1 MRQPAKRGITDA
13 RAPPRTGTPGTGRA
27 YLDPCQLMLAPTRMV
42 AAPEPCTE
50 RNELPMQDERNEMNP
65 TEDVVAQR
73 AIVLQVLREDHVKP
87 WTRAELES
95 EIYDIEPLAISDAL
109 AALNADGV
117 VNIAGEQVRASRAAR
132 RMDAL
137 GMVSI

>member
-1 MRQPAKRGITDA
+1 
-13 RAPPRTGTPGTGRA
+13 
-27 YLDPCQLMLAPTRMV
+27 
-42 AAPEPCTE
+42 
-50 RNELPMQDERNEMNP
+50 MQDERNEMNM

-73 AIVLQVLREDHVKP
+73 AIVLQVLRADHVEP

-109 AALNADGV
+109 VALHADGV
-117 VNIAGEQVRASRAAR
+117 VDIAGEQVRASRASR